1 MSLPKW
7 KRSGLCEA
15 AQLSAPTTI
24 HSASRW
30 MFHWNV
36 IPFFKSS
43 TNVCGGVLFW
53 LFGIKDEL
61 VCYVCVCMDV
71 IATMVLLSSVVFSFF
86 LLFIWMI
93 FHLFFFVVVTWLSM
107 HEPFYRN
114 INSRQSHRV
123 IWSEKQQQH
132 SERRKNYEIKKDE
145 NSYNNEIKTGERER
159 ETHHTLSI

>member
-1 MSLPKW
+1 MFECEYCKIVCLTISTVSLPKW

-93 FHLFFFVVVTWLSM
+93 FHLFFLLLSHDYQCM
-107 HEPFYRN
+107 SHFTEISTAAKVIEWFEVKSS
-114 INSRQSHRV
+114 NSTANE
-123 IWSEKQQQH
+123 EKTM
-132 SERRKNYEIKKDE
+132 R
-145 NSYNNEIKTGERER
+145 
-159 ETHHTLSI
+159 